1 MFSRR
6 ITSINPVLLL
16 PRCVLVCSA
25 GNAFL
30 AADNYG
36 CHVHG
41 IDLSVNMILVAIER
55 AAAAIASSRSNSSN
69 GGAAAAAANGAAAA
83 AAAADGGDAAANG
96 SSSSVVSPR
105 QQQQAPHDVTFEVA
119 DVLTRDFEQ
128 GSFDVC
134 VSRDA
139 LLHVQDKQA
148 LFSRC
153 VTLLC
158 YLSHNMLH
166 SFLVLQWFGEHR

>member
-1 MFSRR
+1 
-6 ITSINPVLLL
+6 
-16 PRCVLVCSA
+16 
-25 GNAFL
+25 
-30 AADNYG
+30 
-36 CHVHG
+36 
-41 IDLSVNMILVAIER
+41 MILVAIER
-55 AAAAIASSRSNSSN
+55 AAAAIASIRSNSSN
-69 GGAAAAAANGAAAA
+69 GGAAAADGAANGS
-83 AAAADGGDAAANG
+83 

-119 DVLTRDFEQ
+119 DVLTRDFEH

-153 VTLLC
+153 VI
-158 YLSHNMLH
+158 ML
-166 SFLVLQWFGEHR
+166 

>member
-1 MFSRR
+1 ML
-6 ITSINPVLLL
+6 TLLL
-16 PRCVLVCSA
+16 LLLRCVCVCCA

-30 AADNYG
+30 AADSYG

-55 AAAAIASSRSNSSN
+55 AAAAIASSRSSSG
-69 GGAAAAAANGAAAA
+69 GGAAAAANDAANGAA

-96 SSSSVVSPR
+96 SSRSVVSPR

-128 GSFDVC
+128 SSFDVC

-153 VTLLC
+153 VIVLCHFVIFHVTFFVILLQC
-158 YLSHNMLH
+158 VCA
-166 SFLVLQWFGEHR
+166 VLCTD

>member
-1 MFSRR
+1 
-6 ITSINPVLLL
+6 
-16 PRCVLVCSA
+16 VLVCPA
-25 GNAFL
+25 GNTFL

-69 GGAAAAAANGAAAA
+69 GGAAAAAA
-83 AAAADGGDAAANG
+83 DGGGVAANGG
-96 SSSSVVSPR
+96 SSSSVISPR

-166 SFLVLQWFGEHR
+166 SFLVPTVAWRA